1 MSNKINCKFKFSLE
15 NIPITTVII
24 GSLLLFLFILLPWS
38 YNYNKRIIGM
48 IGIMLITLGITIY
61 AINRFD
67 K

>member
-1 MSNKINCKFKFSLE
+1 MANKINCKFSIE

-24 GSLLLFLFILLPWS
+24 GSLLLFLFSLIPWS
-38 YNYNKRIIGM
+38 YTYNKRIIGM

-67 K
+67 R